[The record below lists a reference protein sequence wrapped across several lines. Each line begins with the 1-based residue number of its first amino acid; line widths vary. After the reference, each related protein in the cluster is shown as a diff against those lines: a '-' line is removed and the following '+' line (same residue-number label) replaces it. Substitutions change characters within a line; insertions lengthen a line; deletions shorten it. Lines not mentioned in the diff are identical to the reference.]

1 MTESG
6 NRFPEILWPPL
17 GQPSRL
23 AVLTEPQRQFAAKNH
38 SLIYRFLHERGWE
51 VREYYDIAAF
61 GFLRAVQRYLIEPG
75 LSRYT
80 FSTVAWPAMNQSIV
94 SFLRAEARR
103 KDAERCYAC
112 EIEEDSSNPF
122 TEMEARLLLHDL
134 AAVSDRK
141 QYEFAE
147 MRLQGYT
154 IAEIA
159 AEQGMKKVRIRRLL
173 KELYRTYLQLC
184 RN

>member
-1 MTESG
+1 M
-6 NRFPEILWPPL
+6 PL
-17 GQPSRL
+17 YSKMLEYSDSLLPD
-23 AVLTEPQRQFAAKNH
+23 LT
-38 SLIYRFLHERGWE
+38 Y
-51 VREYYDIAAF
+51 
-61 GFLRAVQRYLIEPG
+61 G
-75 LSRYT
+75 L
-80 FSTVAWPAMNQSIV
+80 P
-94 SFLRAEARR
+94 
-103 KDAERCYAC
+103 
-112 EIEEDSSNPF
+112 
-122 TEMEARLLLHDL
+122 EMEARLLLHDL